1 MLLLLLFFLFFSV
14 KTYIFDLSYSLRFVC
29 QNAASKFWAVNFG
42 SFSQRLI
49 CCCFGGGVIFGFLFL
64 SKEAGILALKK
75 HKFSFQVSCDHSVSC
90 DTHPSL
96 LPPTERNR
104 TRLLGRCTRLGV
116 AFLLVLVFSM

>member
-1 MLLLLLFFLFFSV
+1 MFFGLFVFLFFSV

-49 CCCFGGGVIFGFLFL
+49 CCCFAGGVIFGFLFL
-64 SKEAGILALKK
+64 SKEAGILALKIINSR
-75 HKFSFQVSCDHSVSC
+75 FRVSCDHSVSC
-90 DTHPSL
+90 DTHLSL

-116 AFLLVLVFSM
+116 AFLFFSFFWF